1 MNVYVSMILT
11 KLACIASEKEWENR
25 FYTAE
30 EIIENLNSVVNF
42 EKLDKVLLYKDD
54 DRYVNILTYRKIV
67 KNDLNCLKFFFH
79 DEYKICCPKNL
90 DKLWETTVS
99 RFDNLSEE
107 ESSEISDY
115 FDWSDDENSTCS
127 ELQDYIISY

>member
-1 MNVYVSMILT
+1 MDVYASMILR
-11 KLACIASEKEWENR
+11 KLCIIASEKEWENR
-25 FYTAE
+25 FYTEE
-30 EIIENLNSVVNF
+30 EIIDNLNSVVNF
-42 EKLDKVLLYKDD
+42 SKLDKVLMYKDD

-67 KNDLNCLKFFFH
+67 KNDLNCLKFLFH

-90 DKLWETTVS
+90 EKLWDTTLA
-99 RFDNLSEE
+99 RFDNMSED

-127 ELQDYIISY
+127 EIQDYIISY